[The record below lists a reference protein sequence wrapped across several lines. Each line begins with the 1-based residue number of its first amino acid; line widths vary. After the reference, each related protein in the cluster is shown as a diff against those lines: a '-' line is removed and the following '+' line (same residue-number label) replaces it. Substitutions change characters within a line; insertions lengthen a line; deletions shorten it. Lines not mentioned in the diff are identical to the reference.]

1 MNLTQYLTSPIDTKF
16 RYFMDTRFSTNRT
29 PSYWIN
35 WDNVLQNMASVEI
48 SLNTLNYLVGK
59 DNIKELAKTLF
70 TKQPELLQAIP
81 ILLASREEDIDVL
94 AFNQNGEMYS
104 YDVDFSK
111 PDLSKLDNYIKFMD
125 ESGLFNF
132 LQNNLKMSLVDYV
145 YGVQAGLDTNGRKNR
160 SGTQNEI
167 ILEHNLKDVIF
178 NDSNLKYKTQATG
191 KWIEENWGITVPEV
205 LQKGKKGGRRYD
217 GAVLNKNQKS
227 VTIIE
232 TNFYGDGGSKL
243 KAVAGEFS
251 SLYETSLRDAHDV
264 KFVWIS
270 DGPGW
275 LKAKNPMREAFDV
288 IPVIINL
295 QMVKNGFLKEIVNM
309 SSDKIHSLSAYYQF

>member
-1 MNLTQYLTSPIDTKF
+1 MVGLEKVIESCVFCLSLHFFYQDMLIIPRQGARGWWN
-16 RYFMDTRFSTNRT
+16 RFV
-29 PSYWIN
+29 Y
-35 WDNVLQNMASVEI
+35 
-48 SLNTLNYLVGK
+48 YKLV
-59 DNIKELAKTLF
+59 F
-70 TKQPELLQAIP
+70 
-81 ILLASREEDIDVL
+81 
-94 AFNQNGEMYS
+94 
-104 YDVDFSK
+104 
-111 PDLSKLDNYIKFMD
+111 
-125 ESGLFNF
+125 
-132 LQNNLKMSLVDYV
+132 
-145 YGVQAGLDTNGRKNR
+145 
-160 SGTQNEI
+160 QNEI
-167 ILEHNLKDVIF
+167 ILEHNLKDVTF

-309 SSDKIHSLSAYYQF
+309 SSDKIHSLSAYYQFQQKELAEIRHVLAP

>member
-48 SLNTLNYLVGK
+48 SLNTLNYLIGK
-59 DNIKELAKTLF
+59 DDIEELAKTLF

-81 ILLASREEDIDVL
+81 ILLASREGDIDVL

-132 LQNNLKMSLVDYV
+132 LQNDLKMSLVDYV

-167 ILEHNLKDVIF
+167 ILEHNLKDVTF

-264 KFVWIS
+264 NFVWIS

>member
-132 LQNNLKMSLVDYV
+132 LQNNLKM
-145 YGVQAGLDTNGRKNR
+145 
-160 SGTQNEI
+160 
-167 ILEHNLKDVIF
+167 
-178 NDSNLKYKTQATG
+178 
-191 KWIEENWGITVPEV
+191 
-205 LQKGKKGGRRYD
+205 
-217 GAVLNKNQKS
+217 
-227 VTIIE
+227 
-232 TNFYGDGGSKL
+232 
-243 KAVAGEFS
+243 
-251 SLYETSLRDAHDV
+251 
-264 KFVWIS
+264 
-270 DGPGW
+270 
-275 LKAKNPMREAFDV
+275 
-288 IPVIINL
+288 
-295 QMVKNGFLKEIVNM
+295 
-309 SSDKIHSLSAYYQF
+309 